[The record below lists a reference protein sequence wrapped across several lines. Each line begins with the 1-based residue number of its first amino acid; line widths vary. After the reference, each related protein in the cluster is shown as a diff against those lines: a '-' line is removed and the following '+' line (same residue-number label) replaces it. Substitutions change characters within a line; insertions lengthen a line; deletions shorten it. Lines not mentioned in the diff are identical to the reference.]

1 MSFTSGSNLI
11 SDKAL
16 PGYVAGP
23 APNLVT
29 PVLFGALGL
38 ALKARPFL
46 RKVIDASKAG
56 ASAAKS
62 DWTKD

>member
-1 MSFTSGSNLI
+1 MSFTPGSNLY
-11 SDKAL
+11 SDKAF
-16 PGYVAGP
+16 PGHVAGP
-23 APNLVT
+23 APDYIT

-38 ALKARPFL
+38 AIKARPFL